1 MAKKPPPT
9 PSTAPPFPSAPAP
22 STPVPSPPAPSAVPP
37 ADPPPRRPRA
47 RRAPSPPHVPRDD
60 QRAVARAL
68 ASVGVP
74 HEVIAGKLSVDLKT
88 LHRHYGTELEEGTAE
103 ANAQVVAALFKAATQ
118 GSVPAAKWWTQTRL
132 GWRERGDAPPSRPA
146 RDAVPRKTAAK
157 KVEDM
162 TDEELITLAARL
174 AETAAP
180 EETDLHPRSDP
191 DGDPDPDGDGD
202 G

>member
-9 PSTAPPFPSAPAP
+9 PSTAPPTPSA
-22 STPVPSPPAPSAVPP
+22 PP
-37 ADPPPRRPRA
+37 ADPPPRRPRT

-74 HEVIAGKLSVDLKT
+74 HEVIAGKLSVDLRT

-132 GWRERGDAPPSRPA
+132 GWRERGDAPPGRPA
-146 RDAVPRKTAAK
+146 RDAAPRKATAK

-174 AETAAP
+174 AEAAAP
-180 EETDLHPRSDP
+180 ETDPPPGSDT
-191 DGDPDPDGDGD
+191 DPDPDGDGD